1 MSRGT
6 QELPT
11 PLKISP
17 TGLSPSMVSL
27 SRLIGYLSVDRLWKP
42 YNPIRSLEPMV
53 WAVPISLAATLGISF
68 DFSSYRYLDVSVPC
82 V

>member
-1 MSRGT
+1 M
-6 QELPT
+6 

-17 TGLSPSMVSL
+17 TGLSPSMVRL
-27 SRLIGYLSVDRLWKP
+27 SRLFDYLSADQLWKP
-42 YNPIRSLEPMV
+42 YNPIGSLEPMV
-53 WAVPISLAATLGISF
+53 WAVPSSLAATMGISV